1 MSVSGLAWIV
11 VFLSSIGN
19 NNMSDTLIKTQNG
32 TVLARIRIE
41 SNDVQRIYKLN
52 GEFVGSYNPSSNTT
66 HYPNGSVF
74 CQGNALTALIDF

>member
-1 MSVSGLAWIV
+1 
-11 VFLSSIGN
+11 
-19 NNMSDTLIKTQNG
+19 MSDTLIKTQNG

-52 GEFVGSYNPSSNTT
+52 GEFVGLYNPGSNTT

-74 CQGNALTALIDF
+74 CQGNALTTLIDF

>member
-1 MSVSGLAWIV
+1 MVI
-11 VFLSSIGN
+11 FLN
-19 NNMSDTLIKTQNG
+19 HHERNNMSDTLIKTQNG
-32 TVLARIRIE
+32 TVLARIRIK